1 MTNPVTESIAAT
13 DRFPASPKRRF
24 RLSCALGALALAL
37 TTTLAG
43 CGSSSGASTAQA
55 AAGSS
60 GAAASAPVQG
70 GELTYA
76 LATSP
81 DTLDPRRS
89 GLAVSVRV
97 FGALYDTLLVRK
109 ADGSLGPSL
118 ATEWEASGDG
128 LSYTLKLK
136 PGVKFQDGTPFN
148 AEAVKYNFDSII
160 DPQTK
165 AANALALLR
174 PYKSSEVV
182 DEYTIKLNLETP
194 SQAFLGNLSQGM
206 LSLVSPT
213 AAQKDGE
220 NFGKNPVGTGPFKFV
235 GWSENAEI
243 KLARNP
249 DYVWGS
255 EEAKNTGA
263 PYLDTLTFK
272 IVPEEA
278 TRIGGVQSGQVLAAE
293 TVPPQNVVALQ
304 NDPNAQLLQTN
315 TIGFP
320 YTLFFNL
327 EHEPW
332 NELKARQAVQYAV
345 DLDSIVKTLYLGT
358 YERASSS
365 ITPGI
370 LGYDE
375 SLEGKIKPDPAKANA
390 LLDELGWI
398 KGADGIRAKDGKKL
412 TLHYVDG
419 SPNREKRNDIAAMI
433 REQLKAIGIETEV
446 EITQDIAT
454 VVYQNWDYDL
464 YGNSQ
469 VNSDPNGLTSF
480 YRSAGEGRRTL
491 SGLSDPQVDAWLDEG
506 AVEPDEAKRA
516 ELYKKVQQYISD
528 QALILPVYVFPY
540 TVAASRSVQ
549 GLTFDP
555 FGYPI
560 FNDAYLN
567 K

>member
-1 MTNPVTESIAAT
+1 MHDDTANKSLTKASIGRK
-13 DRFPASPKRRF
+13 RFNWSYAF
-24 RLSCALGALALAL
+24 GALALAL
-37 TTTLAG
+37 TTALAG
-43 CGSSSGASTAQA
+43 CGSADGGGKSAQA
-55 AAGSS
+55 AS
-60 GAAASAPVQG
+60 GTNEASAPVQG

-97 FGALYDTLLVRK
+97 FGALYDTLLVRN

-118 ATEWEASGDG
+118 ATEWKASDDG
-128 LSYTLKLK
+128 LSYTLKLRDD
-136 PGVKFQDGTPFN
+136 VKFQDGTPFN
-148 AEAVKYNFDSII
+148 AEAVKFNFDSIV
-160 DPQTK
+160 DPETK

-182 DEYTIKLNLETP
+182 DEHTIKLNLEKP
-194 SQAFLGNLSQGM
+194 SEAFLGNLSQGM
-206 LSLVSPT
+206 LSIVSPT
-213 AAQKDGE
+213 AAKKEGE
-220 NFGKNPVGTGPFKFV
+220 DFGKHPVGTGPFKFV
-235 GWSENAEI
+235 SWTENADI
-243 KLARNP
+243 KLERNP
-249 DYVWGS
+249 DYAWGS
-255 EEAKNTGA
+255 AEAANTKA
-263 PYLDTLTFK
+263 AYLDALTFK

-327 EHEPW
+327 EHKPW

-358 YERASSS
+358 YEQAWSS

-375 SLEGKIKPDPAKANA
+375 SLEGKIKPDVAKANA
-390 LLDELGWI
+390 LLDELGWV
-398 KGADGIRAKDGKKL
+398 KGADGIRVKDGQKL

-446 EITQDIAT
+446 EITQDVAT

-469 VNSDPNGLTSF
+469 VNSDPNGLVSF
-480 YRSAGEGRRTL
+480 YHSTKEGERRTL
-491 SGLSDPQVDAWLDEG
+491 SGLSDPQVDEWLDQG
-506 AVEPDEAKRA
+506 AIEKDETKRA

-540 TVAASRSVQ
+540 TVAAGKSVQ
-549 GLTFDP
+549 GLKFDP

-560 FNDAYLN
+560 FNDVYLQ

>member
-1 MTNPVTESIAAT
+1 M
-13 DRFPASPKRRF
+13 KRRF
-24 RLSCALGALALAL
+24 NWNFAVGAFALAL
-37 TTTLAG
+37 TTVLAG
-43 CGSSSGASTAQA
+43 CGSSGNGGSSAQA
-55 AAGSS
+55 AAGTSETS
-60 GAAASAPVQG
+60 TPVQG

-97 FGALYDTLLVRK
+97 FGALYDTLLIRK

-118 ATEWEASGDG
+118 AKEWKASADG
-128 LSYTLKLK
+128 LSYTLKLRND
-136 PGVKFQDGTPFN
+136 VKFQDGTPFN
-148 AEAVKYNFDSII
+148 AEAVKFNFDSII
-160 DPQTK
+160 DPETK

-182 DEYTIKLNLETP
+182 DEYTIKLNLEKP
-194 SQAFLGNLSQGM
+194 SEAFLGNLSQGM
-206 LSLVSPT
+206 LSIVSPT
-213 AAQKDGE
+213 AAKKAGE
-220 NFGKNPVGTGPFKFV
+220 DFGKNPVGTGPFKFV
-235 GWSENAEI
+235 SWTENAEI

-249 DYVWGS
+249 DYAWGS
-255 EEAKNTGA
+255 GKAANTGA
-263 PYLDTLTFK
+263 AHLDGLTFK

-293 TVPPQNVVALQ
+293 TVPPQNVVALK

-327 EHEPW
+327 EHKPW

-345 DLDSIVKTLYLGT
+345 DIDSIVKTLYLGT
-358 YERASSS
+358 YERAWSS

-370 LGYDE
+370 LGYDK
-375 SLEGKIKPDPAKANA
+375 SLEGQTKPDLAKANA
-390 LLDELGWI
+390 LLDELGWV
-398 KGADGIRAKDGKKL
+398 KGADGIRVKDGQKL
-412 TLHYVDG
+412 KLHYVDG

-446 EITQDIAT
+446 EITQDVAT

-469 VNSDPNGLTSF
+469 VNSDPNGLVSF
-480 YRSAGEGRRTL
+480 YHSTKEGERRTL
-491 SGLSDPQVDAWLDEG
+491 SGLSDPQVDEWLDQG
-506 AVEPDEAKRA
+506 AVEKDEAKRA
-516 ELYKKVQQYISD
+516 ELYQKVQQYIHD
-528 QALILPVYVFPY
+528 QALILPIYVFPY
-540 TVAASRSVQ
+540 TVAASKSVE
-549 GLTFDP
+549 GLKFDP
-555 FGYPI
+555 FGYPV
-560 FNDAYLN
+560 FNDVFLN

>member
-1 MTNPVTESIAAT
+1 M
-13 DRFPASPKRRF
+13 KRRF
-24 RLSCALGALALAL
+24 KPAYAFGAFALAL
-37 TTTLAG
+37 TTVLAG
-43 CGSSSGASTAQA
+43 CGSSSNSEATAQA
-55 AAGSS
+55 ASGSDT
-60 GAAASAPVQG
+60 ATASAPVQG
-70 GELTYA
+70 GDFTYA

-97 FGALYDTLLVRK
+97 FGALYDTLLVRN

-118 ATEWEASGDG
+118 ATEWEQSDDG

-136 PGVKFQDGTPFN
+136 EGVKFQDGTPFN

-160 DPQTK
+160 DPETK

-174 PYKSSEVV
+174 PYKSSEVI
-182 DEYTIKLNLETP
+182 DEYTIKLNLETA

-206 LSLVSPT
+206 LSIVSPT
-213 AAQKDGE
+213 AAKEKGE
-220 NFGKNPVGTGPFKFV
+220 DFGKNPIGTGPFKFV
-235 GWSENAEI
+235 SWSENAEI
-243 KLARNP
+243 KLERNP
-249 DYVWGS
+249 DYAWGS
-255 EEAKNTGA
+255 SEAKNTKA
-263 PYLDTLTFK
+263 AYLDNLTFK

-293 TVPPQNVVALQ
+293 TVPPQNIVALES
-304 NDPNAQLLQTN
+304 DPNAQLFKTN
-315 TIGFP
+315 TIGLP

-327 EHEPW
+327 EKKPW
-332 NELKARQAVQYAV
+332 DELKARQAVQLAV
-345 DLDSIVKTLYLGT
+345 DVDTIVKTLYLGT
-358 YERASSS
+358 YERAWSSL
-365 ITPGI
+365 TPGI

-375 SLEGKIKPDPAKANA
+375 SLEGKIAPNLEKSNA
-390 LLDELGWI
+390 LLDELGWV
-398 KGADGIRAKDGKKL
+398 KGADGIREKDGQRL

-433 REQLKAIGIETEV
+433 REQLKAIGVETEV

-454 VVYQNWDYDL
+454 VVFQNWDYDL

-469 VNSDPNGLTSF
+469 VNADPNSLSAF
-480 YRSAGEGRRTL
+480 YHSTKEGERRTL
-491 SGLSDPQVDAWLDEG
+491 NGLSDPEVDKWLEEAG
-506 AVEPDEAKRA
+506 VEKDDAKRV

-528 QALILPVYVFPY
+528 QALILPIYVFPY
-540 TVAASRSVQ
+540 TVAAAKSVQ

-560 FNDAYLN
+560 FNDVYLS

>member
-1 MTNPVTESIAAT
+1 MYGDTTDKSLSKASIGRK
-13 DRFPASPKRRF
+13 RFNWSYAF
-24 RLSCALGALALAL
+24 GALALAL
-37 TTTLAG
+37 TTALAG
-43 CGSSSGASTAQA
+43 CGPADGGKSAQA
-55 AAGSS
+55 AS
-60 GAAASAPVQG
+60 GTTAASAPVQG

-97 FGALYDTLLVRK
+97 FGALYDTLLIRS

-118 ATEWEASGDG
+118 ATEWKASDDG
-128 LSYTLKLK
+128 LSYTLKLRDD
-136 PGVKFQDGTPFN
+136 VKFQDGTPFD
-148 AEAVKYNFDSII
+148 AEAVKFNFDSII
-160 DPQTK
+160 DPETK

-182 DEYTIKLNLETP
+182 DEHTIKLNLEKP
-194 SQAFLGNLSQGM
+194 SEAFLGNLSQGM
-206 LSLVSPT
+206 LSIVSPT
-213 AAQKDGE
+213 AAKKEGE
-220 NFGKNPVGTGPFKFV
+220 DFGKHPVGTGPFKFAS
-235 GWSENAEI
+235 WTENADI
-243 KLARNP
+243 KLERNP
-249 DYVWGS
+249 DYAWGS
-255 EEAKNTGA
+255 AEASNAGA
-263 PYLDTLTFK
+263 AYLDALTFK

-293 TVPPQNVVALQ
+293 TVPPQNVVALK

-327 EHEPW
+327 EHKPW

-345 DLDSIVKTLYLGT
+345 DIDSIVKTLYLGT
-358 YERASSS
+358 YEQAWSS

-375 SLEGKIKPDPAKANA
+375 SLEGKIKPDVAKANA
-390 LLDELGWI
+390 LLDELGWV
-398 KGADGIRAKDGKKL
+398 KGADGIRVKDGQKL

-433 REQLKAIGIETEV
+433 REQLKAVGIETEV
-446 EITQDIAT
+446 EITQDVAT

-469 VNSDPNGLTSF
+469 VNSDPNGLVSF
-480 YRSAGEGRRTL
+480 YHSTKEGERRTL
-491 SGLSDPQVDAWLDEG
+491 SGLSDPQVDEWLDQG
-506 AVEPDEAKRA
+506 ATEKDEAKRA

-540 TVAASRSVQ
+540 TVAAGKSVQ
-549 GLTFDP
+549 GLKFDP

-560 FNDAYLN
+560 FNDVYLQ

>member
-1 MTNPVTESIAAT
+1 MYGDTANKNLAKASI
-13 DRFPASPKRRF
+13 SGKRF
-24 RLSCALGALALAL
+24 RWSYAFGALALAM
-37 TTTLAG
+37 TTALAG
-43 CGSSSGASTAQA
+43 CGSASGGGTSAQA
-55 AAGSS
+55 AS
-60 GAAASAPVQG
+60 GTTAASAPVQG

-118 ATEWEASGDG
+118 ATEWKASDDG
-128 LSYTLKLK
+128 LSYTLKLRDD
-136 PGVKFQDGTPFN
+136 VKFQDGTPFN
-148 AEAVKYNFDSII
+148 AEAVKFNFDSII
-160 DPQTK
+160 DPGTK

-182 DEYTIKLNLETP
+182 DEHTIKLNLEKP
-194 SQAFLGNLSQGM
+194 SEAFLGNLSQGM

-213 AAQKDGE
+213 AAKKEGE
-220 NFGKNPVGTGPFKFV
+220 DFGKHPVGTGPFKFV
-235 GWSENAEI
+235 SWSENADI
-243 KLARNP
+243 KLERNS
-249 DYVWGS
+249 DYAWGS
-255 EEAKNTGA
+255 AEAANTKA
-263 PYLDTLTFK
+263 AYLDALTFK

-293 TVPPQNVVALQ
+293 TVPPQNVVALK

-315 TIGFP
+315 MIGFP

-327 EHEPW
+327 EHKPW

-358 YERASSS
+358 YEQAWSS

-375 SLEGKIKPDPAKANA
+375 SLEGKIKPDVAKANA
-390 LLDELGWI
+390 LLDELGWV
-398 KGADGIRAKDGKKL
+398 KGADGIRVKDGQKL

-446 EITQDIAT
+446 EITQDVAT

-469 VNSDPNGLTSF
+469 VNSDPNGLVSF
-480 YRSAGEGRRTL
+480 YHSTKEGERRTL
-491 SGLSDPQVDAWLDEG
+491 SGLSDPQVDEWLDQG
-506 AVEPDEAKRA
+506 ATEKDETKRA

-540 TVAASRSVQ
+540 TVAAGKSVQ
-549 GLTFDP
+549 GLKFDP

-560 FNDAYLN
+560 FNDVYLQ